1 MACSETN
8 TFRLLWT
15 TECLLSM
22 LLVTTA
28 TYCRP
33 KHLTPLLIFLWQKD
47 QKKKKILIFLFGLLN
62 KTVCCCCWLT
72 IPTLSLLDQL
82 NSYYA
87 LWIGSGALTRPNRKP
102 PAKWKSYNSCADLQR
117 GRCGQESVEC
127 LLRVKVTALTGC
139 NMRLFRCSTGLHIQ
153 LSQTTS

>member
-1 MACSETN
+1 MSSLHATGDHSYI
-8 TFRLLWT
+8 
-15 TECLLSM
+15 LSTKA
-22 LLVTTA
+22 LDSSLNL
-28 TYCRP
+28 P
-33 KHLTPLLIFLWQKD
+33 LTKGQKK
-47 QKKKKILIFLFGLLN
+47 KKKKILIFLFGLLN